1 MIDDDQSFIWPI
13 APAIGQ
19 LIYLCIGIALFLA
32 CCHFQKCR
40 SYYGRQWPKF
50 KRFVQIFDV
59 VRLISLIQTRGCS
72 GLAQFDCCV
81 ALEHL
86 SWSSR
91 ILRKHCVSSRGK
103 VSQVGFWIFNPIQQS
118 PRNNFPRYWGATLRC
133 VFRVFRYEDFKCSI
147 TPLLTERC
155 SNLLY
160 RWKEHN
166 THYILD
172 TYITTRFVILKKIQV
187 PEVRGIDLSLEKKSK
202 PWRWQQKQQFRR
214 QEANNGRCRCAL

>member
-32 CCHFQKCR
+32 CCHFQRCR
-40 SYYGRQWPKF
+40 SYYGRPWPKF
-50 KRFVQIFDV
+50 NRFVQIFDV

-118 PRNNFPRYWGATLRC
+118 PRNNFPRYIITA
-133 VFRVFRYEDFKCSI
+133 RVNSM
-147 TPLLTERC
+147 
-155 SNLLY
+155 
-160 RWKEHN
+160 
-166 THYILD
+166 
-172 TYITTRFVILKKIQV
+172 
-187 PEVRGIDLSLEKKSK
+187 
-202 PWRWQQKQQFRR
+202 QKQWKKWCNQDIHPDNQDVYWLWQSFRMWKSL
-214 QEANNGRCRCAL
+214 CRNRNT